1 MKFSL
6 RLVPVVLV
14 ALASAVLGAAPSSA
28 APQAPQSP
36 QAAASASSDLCA
48 PFGCYVSNK
57 KFVGFYTVPGA
68 SPLCSASA
76 VGAGTITCG
85 YNRTYTV
92 TAGVNASVNVTLI
105 KDSLQTTFGVDASL
119 SKSIAIT
126 NGCTA
131 TVGARGGRVWG
142 VPEYSKYEYLVRNRA
157 VGGGGANDVVVGNG
171 WIGVPTGMKCYF
183 VQN

>member
-1 MKFSL
+1 MKISSRF
-6 RLVPVVLV
+6 VPVALV
-14 ALASAVLGAAPSSA
+14 ALASALLGAAPASA
-28 APQAPQSP
+28 APQTGQT
-36 QAAASASSDLCA
+36 AANATSDLCA

-68 SPLCSASA
+68 APLCSASA

-105 KDSLQTTFGVDASL
+105 KDSLMATFGVDSSL
-119 SKSIAIT
+119 SKSITVT

-142 VPEYSKYEYLVRNRA
+142 VPEYAKYEYLVRNRA
-157 VGGGGANDVVVGNG
+157 VGGGGANDVVVGSG
-171 WIGVPTGMKCYF
+171 WIGVPSGMKCYF